1 LKVLVSVLIAVGCL
15 LVVPAAAL
23 SAEYTVDSTLDE
35 PDASVGVAGC
45 LTAGLKCTLRAAIQ
59 ESNNSVGTTDTIK
72 FAAAFNGELADTIAL
87 TLGSLPPIVDPV
99 HIDGDSAGQCTTQ
112 ATQAGPCAGVDG
124 PAAGSAFTVEADGVE
139 IDGLAITGAAGS
151 GGSAAINVINA
162 SEGFKV
168 RDNWLGV
175 KLDGSAGA
183 NSKGVFLDPN
193 SNGATIGG
201 TAAADRNVF
210 ANNGFEGL
218 DIEGADNADVLGNYF
233 GVKPDGATAAP
244 NAKDIEI
251 TDTAAF
257 EATGNEVGAAIP
269 TGSLAAPCDAGCNVI
284 SGATSMGVDL
294 QGNGGNEEPATGP
307 TKVRGNYIGM
317 NAAGSAVVANATYG
331 VWSVEAKAV
340 TIGGEENGEGNFFA
354 GGGAG
359 IYHQD
364 GEGFA
369 AIGNAFGSSP
379 GAAELTPPGM
389 GMFVYC
395 LNLGTGG
402 AEAVTVAQNVFRMEG
417 GIAIEEKFGNADIEE
432 NFIEGATTGVFTLG
446 DPPGAGNLIA
456 DNVIGESVTN
466 GILIENDFNLV
477 LHNAIYGS
485 GAAGVRIQDPNG
497 FPILSSTDNQI
508 GGSSAAEE
516 NTIRES
522 GGDAIEIVDI
532 SASED
537 EDSQNSV
544 GRNKGDENSGLF
556 IDLVENANA
565 GVTPPTFATLR
576 QSSASGSG
584 VGAFATIRVFR
595 KAEAIPGEI
604 ASTLAETT
612 ADGSGNWKVAYPTIP
627 TGTLVA
633 ATQTSAEGATSELAI
648 AAATADPSGGT
659 GGGGS
664 GGETKGKDEKDK
676 KDKGKAGKDKAAPE
690 TTIIKGPKARSR
702 KRTAKFKFVSSE
714 AGSTFQCKLDKSK
727 FKPCRSPKKYK
738 RLKPG
743 KHVFQVRA
751 VDVAGN
757 RDKTPAKRRFRVL
770 PRR

>member
-1 LKVLVSVLIAVGCL
+1 MKAFVSVLIAVGCL
-15 LVVPAAAL
+15 LAAPAAAL
-23 SAEYTVDSTLDE
+23 SAEYTVDSINDE
-35 PDASVGVAGC
+35 ADVGGLNGIC
-45 LTAGLKCTLRAAIQ
+45 LSAGLKCTLRAAIE
-59 ESNNSVGTTDTIK
+59 ESNSSTGVKDTIK
-72 FAAAFNGELADTIAL
+72 FAANPFDGQLADTIAL
-87 TLGSLPPIVDPV
+87 SLGSLPSIVDPV

-112 ATQAGPCAGVDG
+112 ATQAGPCAGVNG

-139 IDGLAITGAAGS
+139 IDGLAITGAAS
-151 GGSAAINVINA
+151 TGGSAAINVINA
-162 SEGFKV
+162 SEGFKA

-175 KLDGSAGA
+175 KLDGTAGA
-183 NSKGVFLDPN
+183 NSKGIFLDPD

-201 TAAADRNVF
+201 TAATDRNVF
-210 ANNGFEGL
+210 ANNSFEGL

-233 GVKPDGATAAP
+233 GVKPDGATAAA

-257 EATGNEVGAAIP
+257 EATGNEVGTAIP
-269 TGSLAAPCDAGCNVI
+269 TGSLAPPCDAGCNVI
-284 SGATSMGVDL
+284 SGATAMGVDL

-307 TKVRGNYIGM
+307 TKVRGNYIGL

-331 VWSVEAKAV
+331 IWSAEAKAV

-354 GGGAG
+354 GGGTG

-369 AIGNAFGSSP
+369 AIGNAFGSGP
-379 GAAELTPPGM
+379 GGADLTPPGL

-417 GIAIEEKFGNADIEE
+417 GIAIEEKFGNAEIET
-432 NFIEGATTGVFTLG
+432 NFIEGATTGIFTLG

-456 DNVIGESVTN
+456 DNVIGESVAN
-466 GILIENDFNLV
+466 GILIESDFNLV
-477 LHNAIYGS
+477 LHNSIYGS
-485 GAAGVRIQDPNG
+485 GAAGVRIQDPTG
-497 FPILSSTDNQI
+497 FPILSSTDNAI
-508 GGSSAAEE
+508 GGSSKAEE

-522 GGDAIEIVDI
+522 GGDAIEIVDL

-544 GRNKGDENSGLF
+544 GRNKGDKNGGLF
-556 IDLVENANA
+556 IDLVDNANA
-565 GVTPPTFATLR
+565 GVLPPTFATLH

-584 VGAFATIRVFR
+584 AGAFATIRVFR
-595 KAEAIPGEI
+595 KAESIPGELE
-604 ASTLAETT
+604 SFLAETT
-612 ADGSGNWKVAYPTIP
+612 ADGSGAWKVTYPTIP

-633 ATQTSAEGATSELAI
+633 ATQTSVEGATSELKVAT
-648 AAATADPSGGT
+648 AAADPST

-664 GGETKGKDEKDK
+664 TGGDTKQKDDKGKEKEP
-676 KDKGKAGKDKAAPE
+676 KAGKDKPAPQ
-690 TTIIKGPKARSR
+690 TTILKKKVKG
-702 KRTAKFKFVSSE
+702 RTAKFKFVSSE
-714 AGSTFQCKLDKSK
+714 AGSTFQCRLDKKK

-743 KHVFQVRA
+743 KHVFEVRA
-751 VDVAGN
+751 IDAAKN
-757 RDKTPAKRRFRVL
+757 KDKTPANRRFRIL
-770 PRR
+770 P